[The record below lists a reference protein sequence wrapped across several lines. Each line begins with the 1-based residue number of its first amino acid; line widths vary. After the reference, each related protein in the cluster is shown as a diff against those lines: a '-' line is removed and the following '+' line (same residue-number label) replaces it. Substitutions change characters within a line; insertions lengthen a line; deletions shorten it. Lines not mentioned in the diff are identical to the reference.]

1 MIEFSLVGPNGK
13 QGSRLFLGTVSLGHT
28 LGGQQSTEKMRAE
41 TNVAQTV

>member
-13 QGSRLFLGTVSLGHT
+13 QDMEQFPGKESLGHT

-41 TNVAQTV
+41 TNVTQTV